1 MLNFL
6 IVDDH
11 EMTRF
16 GVRLLLTKHF
26 SFDQIDEAANGD
38 DTWELA
44 RTKRYDLIILDM
56 NMPGTD
62 ANQLIDNVIRVAPS
76 AKVLVFSMNKE
87 EVFAKKLLAQGVKGY
102 IEKSA
107 DKEELLTAINTVLSG
122 HVYLSP
128 DLKQGIISSRKEA
141 VINNPFNALSN
152 KELEVM
158 SHIIKGYG
166 ITYTATLMNLSNS
179 TVATHKA
186 RILSKL
192 GLQNIYELIDLARLH
207 QMG

>member
-26 SFDQIDEAANGD
+26 SFNQIDEAASGNAALGLVK
-38 DTWELA
+38 EH
-44 RTKRYDLIILDM
+44 KYDLVILDM

-62 ANQLIDNVIRVAPS
+62 ANQLIDNIVRVSPATR
-76 AKVLVFSMNKE
+76 VLVFSMNKE

-102 IEKSA
+102 IEKAA
-107 DKEELLTAINTVLSG
+107 DKEELLSAIKTVLNG
-122 HVYLSP
+122 HVYLSQ
-128 DLKQGIISSRKEA
+128 DLKRGIISSRKEA
-141 VINNPFNALSN
+141 VMDNPFSTLSN

-166 ITYTATLMNLSNS
+166 ITYTANLMNLSNS
-179 TVATHKA
+179 TIATHKA

-192 GLQNIYELIDLARLH
+192 GLQNIYELIELARLH
-207 QMG
+207 KLA